1 MLTFNN
7 NEGEQIGNA
16 NQNANQKV
24 SDKNLAL
31 FAMSDFDSNIGNNG
45 ANDELKR
52 QDSGMAKLSDEIQ
65 PELDEET
72 QSKISL
78 F

>member
-1 MLTFNN
+1 MLTFNK
-7 NEGEQIGNA
+7 NEGEGAKGHGEHIH
-16 NQNANQKV
+16 QK
-24 SDKNLAL
+24 SSEKKLAL

-65 PELDEET
+65 PELDEDT